1 MTQKAYLKEWE
12 HENDERSH
20 VLGDDKAHPI
30 SRTTGSTKLQ
40 TAGKDEWNTT
50 RQPPCDV
57 PSLPKS
63 SRQAVGES
71 DAPSWKH
78 TGTHETL
85 YFGNHWAYHCF
96 LKNFV
101 CNFIH
106 TKQFGLLPKS
116 LILLYPDE
124 EILSRHE
131 EDVSS
136 IRDGF
141 SAWVTTDREST
152 LRRHIVDV
160 KGANA
165 AFREAPASKH
175 STSAKSFTLTT
186 TCPTD

>member
-1 MTQKAYLKEWE
+1 MTRSKKLEEWE
-12 HENDERSH
+12 HVNDGQSH
-20 VLGDDKAHPI
+20 VLGEHKAHRI

-50 RQPPCDV
+50 REPPCDV

-71 DAPSWKH
+71 DAPSWKY
-78 TGTHETL
+78 TVTHETL

-106 TKQFGLLPKS
+106 PKQFGLLPKS
-116 LILLYPDE
+116 LILPYLDE
-124 EILSRHE
+124 EISSRYE

-141 SAWVTTDREST
+141 SARVTTLLGVT
-152 LRRHIVDV
+152 L
-160 KGANA
+160 
-165 AFREAPASKH
+165 SM
-175 STSAKSFTLTT
+175 
-186 TCPTD
+186 